1 MLKCHDR
8 GQKTICIFSGSLIH
22 FVETK
27 TEWEQ
32 YLTYGLGRMC
42 KILTTQIVPLA
53 LLPAITMC

>member
-8 GQKTICIFSGSLIH
+8 FQKTICIFSGSLIH

-53 LLPAITMC
+53 LLPAITS

>member
-8 GQKTICIFSGSLIH
+8 GQKTICIFSGSLIY

-27 TEWEQ
+27 TEWDQ
-32 YLTYGLGRMC
+32 YLTYGLGCMC

-53 LLPAITMC
+53 